1 MKKYRVIA
9 NDDAM
14 KYQVVDGMKD
24 SQVFYENDG
33 EFEAKEICEL
43 MNVAYEDGYKQGQF
57 DELMDDF

>member
-14 KYQVVDGMKD
+14 KYQVVDAMKE
-24 SQVFYENDG
+24 SQVLYENDG
-33 EFEAKEICEL
+33 EYEAREICEL
-43 MNVAYEDGYKQGQF
+43 MNVAYEDGHKQGQF